1 MKLFLS
7 SILLL
12 IFISANATGEGSFD
26 VSGIDSKLLHI
37 CNSQNS
43 GYIYAENYRH
53 QKILVYISHHPFPLN
68 DSFMSDQIHDSDIL
82 SIVFECEAET
92 GNASCTRFF
101 NRRTNQLSIV
111 YPYILDYDA
120 KRDIVAFYE
129 KYKNKVVLSRAFN
142 TCHKPLTYPI
152 RLEEDSDFGVKTKFL
167 STGDLQLDYETPNGK
182 DVLKTIPINY
192 GKLLGHCS

>member
-12 IFISANATGEGSFD
+12 IFISANAADESAFD
-26 VSGIDSKLLHI
+26 VSGVDPKLLHI
-37 CNSQNS
+37 CNCQNS
-43 GYIYAENYRH
+43 GYIYAENYQH
-53 QKILVYISHHPFPLN
+53 QKILVYKSHHPFPLN

-129 KYKNKVVLSRAFN
+129 KDKNKVILSRAFN
-142 TCHKPLTYPI
+142 ACNKPLTYPI
-152 RLEEDSDFGVKTKFL
+152 ILEEDSDFGVKTKFL
-167 STGDLQLDYETPNGK
+167 SAGDLQLDYETSDGK
-182 DVLKTIPINY
+182 DIIKRIHFDY
-192 GKLLGHCS
+192 GKLLSRCG